1 MREIILIKL
10 GEITLK
16 GLNRRTFE
24 DILKKNIKNN
34 LRDLGAFKISS
45 AQSTLYVEP
54 LSEDVDLDEVSSR
67 IEKIFGIVAFS
78 RACVC
83 DKDMDDIVLKG
94 LEYLCE

>member
-83 DKDMDDIVLKG
+83 DKDMDYIVSK
-94 LEYLCE
+94 